1 MKKNLILIMMF
12 TAVVATASSAVNLN
26 KVQYTKGDSSKVVS
40 LIRDA
45 RRQPRNTN
53 TVIYLARRLR
63 SLPYVAKTLE
73 KNKYE
78 LLVVNLRQLD
88 CTTYVENVLAMY
100 LCVKYGKLNFS
111 DFCNYLREI
120 RYDNGNVSYTSR
132 LHYFSQ
138 WIDENTGMGFVKEVQ
153 SPNPPFTAVHT
164 INIGYMSAHPDKY
177 PMINRRPELIKR
189 IKKME
194 DKINGRTYRYIPKTS
209 IANTTLMRRTVHD
222 GDIIAITTRKAGLDI
237 SHIGFAVWHKDGL
250 HLLNASMLRKRVVEE
265 PKTLRSY
272 MSNQR
277 TQTGIRV
284 IRVK

>member
-1 MKKNLILIMMF
+1 M
-12 TAVVATASSAVNLN
+12 
-26 KVQYTKGDSSKVVS
+26 S

-78 LLVVNLRQLD
+78 RLVVNLRQLD

>member
-78 LLVVNLRQLD
+78 RLVVNLRQLD

>member
-1 MKKNLILIMMF
+1 MMF
-12 TAVVATASSAVNLN
+12 SAVVADASSAVNQN
-26 KVQYTKGDSSKVVS
+26 KVQYTKGDSSKIVS

-45 RRQPRNTN
+45 RRQPRNAN

-78 LLVVNLRQLD
+78 RLVVNLRQLD

-100 LCVKYGKLNFS
+100 LCVKYGKLDFS
-111 DFCNYLREI
+111 DFCNYLRKI
-120 RYDNGNVSYTSR
+120 RYNNGNVSYTSR

-138 WIDENTGMGFVKEVQ
+138 WIDENTRMGFVKEVQ
-153 SPNPPFTAVHT
+153 SPNPPFSAVHT
-164 INIGYMSAHPDKY
+164 INIGYMSTHPDKY
-177 PMINRRPELIKR
+177 PMISRRPELIKK

-209 IANTTLMRRTVHD
+209 IANTALMRRTVHD

-237 SHIGFAVWHKDGL
+237 SHIGFAVWHMDGL
-250 HLLNASMLRKRVVEE
+250 HLLNASMIRKRVVEE

-272 MSNQR
+272 MRTQR
-277 TQTGIRV
+277 TQTGIRI